1 MLYVKC
7 LDPTRHDMFEVG
19 TARKPLSASSGMTIA
34 QEAARNVDPATAPK
48 TAEEEEKQRKRLEA
62 WKKMQGD
69 GKEEKEEEN
78 ADMTLSSG

>member
-1 MLYVKC
+1 M
-7 LDPTRHDMFEVG
+7 G
-19 TARKPLSASSGMTIA
+19 TARKPPLSATSSMTIA

-62 WKKMQGD
+62 WKKMQAGD

-78 ADMTLSSG
+78 ADMAWHWAHSG